1 MDQKPSFFEKVIK
14 GFLKNYW
21 LFSEVFFWQLL
32 FGIVGFIPN
41 NSQLA
46 FNIGVIFGIRLLTAI
61 LFILPKFLIWLLK
74 LLSVGEKPEEPVTQP
89 AQP

>member
-1 MDQKPSFFEKVIK
+1 MNQKPSFFEKIIK

-21 LFSEVFFWQLL
+21 LFSEIFFWQLL

-41 NSQLA
+41 NSKLT
-46 FNIGVIFGIRLLTAI
+46 FNVGVIFGIRLLSAI